1 MHNPR
6 LLVMIAATSITSLAL
21 AQGLS
26 PQPPIWATKPDIS
39 AYEKTENEHLA
50 AAVWL
55 NFTRWLVSR

>member
-26 PQPPIWATKPDIS
+26 PQPPIWATKRDIS
-39 AYEKTENEHLA
+39 AFEKTENEHLA

-55 NFTRWLVSR
+55 NFTRRLVSR

>member
-1 MHNPR
+1 
-6 LLVMIAATSITSLAL
+6 MIAATSITSLAL

-26 PQPPIWATKPDIS
+26 PQPPIWATKRDIS
-39 AYEKTENEHLA
+39 AFEKTENEHLA